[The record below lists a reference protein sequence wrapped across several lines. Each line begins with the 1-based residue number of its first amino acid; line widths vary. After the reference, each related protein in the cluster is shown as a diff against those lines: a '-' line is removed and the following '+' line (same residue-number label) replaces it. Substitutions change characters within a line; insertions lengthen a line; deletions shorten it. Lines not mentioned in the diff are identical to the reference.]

1 MIILL
6 LYLIVII
13 FSMLRTLLKKMYIEH
28 GVNSLETLLSG
39 VITVIVFFSVIDFYR
54 TLILS

>member
-1 MIILL
+1 MIILP